1 MINKITDGT
10 KFKSLFLNIK
20 YLPDKLLY
28 GDKEIIDVKRD
39 DCQQSLSEYF
49 YLVKLI
55 KEKKYIIIFSY
66 NFEFIQ
72 NINNEN
78 RKCDKTLRKV
88 IISKIILDLINNYKG
103 LYNDK
108 KNYEKEIEEIEEENK
123 SLIKNNIDYLNKEIG
138 LKIDIKMALKL
149 EVEDLYI
156 EIIYAL
162 IINKKLEDD
171 AAFVLEIFNQMD
183 LDSID
188 ISKKIYEKYLKNLFN
203 DNNYKKNYII
213 SNLNQINSKK
223 INYYDILFRYILKNI
238 SYIYNVP
245 FLNKVR
251 RNILTIC
258 LSNFNFIYKDM
269 QIKEPKE
276 LRNSLINKILDY
288 DKNNN
293 RLLDKEGKNPE
304 NDYIIKSERDF
315 NENKSSKKYDEFDY
329 NAKNSYKESTF
340 QTSKNGKASSEKN
353 IDNYSTKYKIKILF
367 EENNGM
373 EFLNIYDS
381 FEVSEKIKIN
391 KYNNNKK
398 YFALN
403 LLKGFNYKPLIDDN
417 LSKIIFSYIS
427 KNEIEINDNIVIH
440 SYNNFFENEKD
451 IFEIY
456 DKSSQKNMK
465 KNGYCFSIGL
475 DGFAIMHNN
484 KSLIYLIKKT
494 DKNSIFWENFEIFIL
509 KFEETFHNFKIT
521 SIWPFLNE
529 GIKETNYFLVA
540 GIDINKKIK
549 IKLAKICCDDP
560 KNIDIEIINDNI
572 HIIKGKNILNFKKP
586 IYSISQLE
594 NGNIIIYSNKKEF
607 HFSSLNL
614 DNYLRKDEDEKLQK
628 LYEELEIKFEN
639 NSFFESLY
647 E

>member
-1 MINKITDGT
+1 
-10 KFKSLFLNIK
+10 
-20 YLPDKLLY
+20 
-28 GDKEIIDVKRD
+28 
-39 DCQQSLSEYF
+39 
-49 YLVKLI
+49 
-55 KEKKYIIIFSY
+55 
-66 NFEFIQ
+66 
-72 NINNEN
+72 
-78 RKCDKTLRKV
+78 
-88 IISKIILDLINNYKG
+88 
-103 LYNDK
+103 
-108 KNYEKEIEEIEEENK
+108 
-123 SLIKNNIDYLNKEIG
+123 
-138 LKIDIKMALKL
+138 
-149 EVEDLYI
+149 
-156 EIIYAL
+156 
-162 IINKKLEDD
+162 
-171 AAFVLEIFNQMD
+171 MD

-223 INYYDILFRYILKNI
+223 INYYDILFRYILKDI

-293 RLLDKEGKNPE
+293 RLLDQEGKNPE

-381 FEVSEKIKIN
+381 FEVSEEIKIN

-465 KNGYCFSIGL
+465 KNGYYFSIGL

-628 LYEELEIKFEN
+628 LYEELEIKCEN
-639 NSFFESLY
+639 NSFSESLY